1 MQKEL
6 FDLEDKKGINNPK
19 SYDGLYGFHKYW
31 GKKPAELYSTL
42 IEKLTNE
49 DDIVVDP
56 FVGSGVLVREAL
68 LLGRRVIASDLN
80 PAAIELTR
88 LMVMTP
94 SANKLTTAIEEIKQ
108 NVYPQICETYQTE
121 SGGVA
126 THYIWD
132 QDNLIEV
139 RERHKGPNKNIKRA
153 PTDFDRKVFENH
165 STYCSKQLRPL
176 NLQENSR
183 INVKKGMNLN
193 DIFTGRA
200 LKNIDLLLSSFAK
213 YDDHIKRALYLLL
226 TSSIGQMSKMVFTI
240 NGGPGKSYQVGSWVI
255 GFWKPK
261 LHFEINVWNC
271 FENKANK
278 LIKSLHEIKD
288 ISNIGIGDVQSV
300 LNQKSKCSVELNDA
314 ITQMNGLPPGSIKL
328 ILTDPPHGDRIPYL
342 ELSDLWNSILH
353 VSVDY
358 EKEIIKTNAKGREQI
373 SREYESRM
381 LRFYEAAKNKL
392 ADDGYF
398 VLIFNST
405 KKDEWKAIEAAQ
417 NYFDYLGVLPAYYS
431 AGSVVQDNRKGS
443 LKSDLI
449 LMFSKKGFGA
459 KQRKNIKSFQEF
471 ESEWPSH
478 YSDNNTEV
486 DIVE

>member
-6 FDLEDKKGINNPK
+6 FDLEDTKGINNPK

-42 IEKLTNE
+42 IEKLTNK

-68 LLGRRVIASDLN
+68 LLERRVIASDLN

-88 LMVMTP
+88 LMIITP
-94 SANKLTTAIEEIKQ
+94 GANELTEAIEEIKKS
-108 NVYPQICETYQTE
+108 VYPLICESYSTDA
-121 SGGVA
+121 GGIA
-126 THYIWD
+126 SHYIWE

-139 RERHKGPNKNIKRA
+139 RERIKGSNRNIKRD
-153 PTDFDRKVFENH
+153 PTDYDLKVFKKH
-165 STYCSKQLRPL
+165 STYISKFLRPL

-183 INVKKGMNLN
+183 INVKKGMSLN

-213 YDDHIKRALYLLL
+213 YDDHLKRALYLLL

-240 NGGPGKSYQVGSWVI
+240 DGGAGKGYQVGSWVI

-271 FENKANK
+271 FESKANK
-278 LIKSLHEIKD
+278 LIKSLYVIKD
-288 ISNIGIGDVQSV
+288 ISKVAIGDVKSV
-300 LNQKSKCSVELNDA
+300 IEKKSRCSVELSDA
-314 ITQMNGLPPGSIKL
+314 IAQMNGLSPGSIKL

-373 SREYESRM
+373 SKEYESRM
-381 LRFYEAAKNKL
+381 LLFYEAANNKL

-405 KKDEWKAIEAAQ
+405 KKEEWKAVEAAQ
-417 NYFDYLGVLPAYYS
+417 NYFDYLGVVPAYYS

-443 LKSDLI
+443 LKSDLV
-449 LMFSKKGFGA
+449 LMFSKKGFGT
-459 KQRKNIKSFQEF
+459 KQRKAMKSFQEF
-471 ESEWPSH
+471 ESAWPSH
-478 YSDNNTEV
+478 YSDSNTEV